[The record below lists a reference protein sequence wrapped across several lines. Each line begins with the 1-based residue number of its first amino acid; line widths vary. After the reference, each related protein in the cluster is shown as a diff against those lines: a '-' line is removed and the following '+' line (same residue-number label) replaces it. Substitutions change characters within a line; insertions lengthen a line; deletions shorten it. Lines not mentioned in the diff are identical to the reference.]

1 MTRNISRIKCHNCH
15 HDGHTHRD
23 CPEPITSY
31 GIIALRTKP
40 CLTGL
45 KRLTILP
52 YCNECFN
59 KMDRCIIDNDRTLS
73 CANGPFVLL
82 VQRKESMAYT
92 DLIRGNYDINGNPLI
107 LQTLVSELT
116 CRERHRVLRCNFT
129 ELWNSMASHI
139 HFQRLIGTGDT
150 YPKDFLRA
158 QEKYN
163 QHKEH
168 ILLLLNDINVLYH
181 YPCPEFGFPKGRANA
196 NETPLQCAIRE
207 FCEECG
213 YERRHVK
220 ILERSPLIEEFI
232 GTNGV
237 AYRHVYFLAEVL
249 SYNGE
254 PVYDLNN
261 PHQAGEISNIGWFNV
276 EQCLRLFRHY
286 DIKKK
291 EVIQEAKLLYEY
303 LKTNRKIIMNQ
314 SITNKSNHRV
324 KSI

>member
-1 MTRNISRIKCHNCH
+1 MARSLSRIKCHNCH
-15 HDGHTHRD
+15 CEGHAHRD

-40 CLTGL
+40 CMTGL
-45 KRLTILP
+45 KRLWVP
-52 YCNECFN
+52 PSCNECFN
-59 KMDRCIIDNDRTLS
+59 KVDKCIMAKRRTLNS
-73 CANGPFVLL
+73 ANGPFVLI

-92 DLIRGNYDINGNPLI
+92 DLIRGNYDLEENPLI
-107 LQTLVSELT
+107 LKILVSELT
-116 CRERHRVLRCNFT
+116 CRERFRLLRKNFT
-129 ELWNSMASHI
+129 ELWNTMASHI
-139 HFQRLIGTGDT
+139 YFRRQIDETNT
-150 YPKDFLRA
+150 QPPKDFQRA
-158 QEKYN
+158 YDKFQEN
-163 QHKEH
+163 REQ
-168 ILLLLNDINVLYH
+168 IVLLLGDLKQVNH
-181 YPCPEFGFPKGRANA
+181 YPCPEFGFPKGRAEA

-220 ILERSPLIEEFI
+220 ILGRSQLIEEFT

-237 AYRHVYFLAEVL
+237 AYRHVYFLAEVS

-291 EVIQEAKLLYEY
+291 EIMQEAKLLYEH
-303 LKTNRKIIMNQ
+303 LKNHHL
-314 SITNKSNHRV
+314 ITAPPLSA
-324 KSI
+324 

>member
-1 MTRNISRIKCHNCH
+1 MTRSLSRIKCHNCH
-15 HDGHTHRD
+15 REGHAHRD
-23 CPEPITSY
+23 CSEPITSY

-40 CLTGL
+40 CMTGL
-45 KRLTILP
+45 KRLWLP
-52 YCNECFN
+52 PSCNECYN
-59 KMDRCIIDNDRTLS
+59 KLDQCITTKRRTLNS
-73 CANGPFVLL
+73 ANGPFVLL

-92 DLIRGNYDINGNPLI
+92 DLIRGNYDLEDNPIILKILI
-107 LQTLVSELT
+107 SELT
-116 CRERHRVLRCNFT
+116 CRERFRLLRYNFT
-129 ELWNSMASHI
+129 DLWNRMASHI
-139 HFQRLIGTGDT
+139 HFGRLILEADT
-150 YPKDFLRA
+150 QPPKDFQRA
-158 QEKYN
+158 HEKFLQN
-163 QHKEH
+163 REQ
-168 ILLLLNDINVLYH
+168 ILLLLNDLNEISH
-181 YPCPEFGFPKGRANA
+181 YPCPEFGFPKGRADA

-220 ILERSPLIEEFI
+220 ILERSPLVEEFT

-237 AYRHVYFLAEVL
+237 AYRHVYFLAEVS

-291 EVIQEAKLLYEY
+291 EIMQEAKLLYEH
-303 LKTNRKIIMNQ
+303 LK
-314 SITNKSNHRV
+314 NHRLLLLEH
-324 KSI
+324 KNQ